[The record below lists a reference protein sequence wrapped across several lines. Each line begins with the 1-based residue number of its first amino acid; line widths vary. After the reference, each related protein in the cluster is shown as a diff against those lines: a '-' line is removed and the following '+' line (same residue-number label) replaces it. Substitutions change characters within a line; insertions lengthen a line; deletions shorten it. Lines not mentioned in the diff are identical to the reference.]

1 MGVIFAAGHRFN
13 HRRFS
18 TGRIPCKR
26 LTGGGFTIVEVMVAV
41 MVMALVISTSITTLQ
56 SGFRAIDTA
65 RNTTTAGQVLQSL
78 VEDLRL
84 QTWTAI
90 SSLPAT
96 LSGKLSDFDTV
107 SGHIQSGSFTGYSAA
122 EAAVLNRFTITR
134 TVADA
139 TGQSG
144 MKVIVF
150 TATWQGIDGRTHT
163 VNYTTYYA
171 QNGLYAYYTS

>member
-1 MGVIFAAGHRFN
+1 MA
-13 HRRFS
+13 
-18 TGRIPCKR
+18 
-26 LTGGGFTIVEVMVAV
+26 AV

-56 SGFRAIDTA
+56 VGFRAIDTA

-84 QTWTAI
+84 QTWTVI
-90 SSLPAT
+90 SALPTT

-107 SGHIQSGSFTGYSAA
+107 SGHVQSGSFTGYSPT
-122 EAAVLNRFTITR
+122 EAAILNRFTITR

-150 TATWQGIDGRTHT
+150 TATWRGIDGRSHT